1 MKENWNWEMKMTLSE
16 EWCLGLGF
24 LLGRGFEE
32 EVIGLGFGF
41 GFGFAMDRTSDLRFL

>member
-41 GFGFAMDRTSDLRFL
+41 RFAMDRTSDLRFR